1 MVLNSGTIAIMT
13 EAEIELQSSIE
24 DASKQAVDIL
34 PAGWRDLRQVQGLE
48 KICFGKDAWPWFDLL
63 AALTFPEA
71 VRYKAVL
78 DEQVVG
84 FIVGDRRSRRRTGWI
99 ATIGVHPHYRRRGIA
114 KLLMAET
121 EAAMR
126 LPRIRLTLRVSNS
139 AALALYEQLGY
150 SVIDRWKK
158 YYRDGEDGLVMEK
171 MM

>member
-1 MVLNSGTIAIMT
+1 MT
-13 EAEIELQSSIE
+13 EAASELLRPTE
-24 DASKQAVDIL
+24 DASRQAVDIL
-34 PAGWRDLRQVQGLE
+34 PAGWRDLRHVQGLE
-48 KICFGKDAWPWFDLL
+48 RMCFGRDAWPWFDLL

-84 FIVGDRRSRRRTGWI
+84 FIVGDRRSSRRTGWI

-121 EAAMR
+121 EAAMGM
-126 LPRIRLTLRVSNS
+126 PRIKLTLRVSNS

-150 SVIDRWKK
+150 EVIDRWKK

-171 MM
+171 KL